1 MSSKQYTDPRT
12 EVTTTGIELT
22 LTWETAHQRLFY
34 FLILFAV
41 WVIAVD
47 EQLLRTVLTEVVAAA
62 MVAFLGKKSL

>member
-22 LTWETAHQRLFY
+22 LTWETAHQLLFY

-41 WVIAVD
+41 WVLAVD